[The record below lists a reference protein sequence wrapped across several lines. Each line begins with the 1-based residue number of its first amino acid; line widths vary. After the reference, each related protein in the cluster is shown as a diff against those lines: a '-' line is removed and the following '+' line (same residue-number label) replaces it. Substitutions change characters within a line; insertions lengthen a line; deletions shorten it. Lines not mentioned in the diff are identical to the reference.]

1 MSCLQFSFL
10 LIKKLP
16 DFHAYTTYMHMVRKQ
31 NIFKHL
37 YCNYFITKNY
47 FYQNINQC
55 KPLTSYLS
63 GIVIRGTPNT
73 PTHGW

>member
-1 MSCLQFSFL
+1 MPSVFIFTY
-10 LIKKLP
+10 KKLP

-31 NIFKHL
+31 NIFEHL

-63 GIVIRGTPNT
+63 AIKGCCKIQSS
-73 PTHGW
+73 